1 MKNKKKQTVSI
12 GEAARLAGVTVKQI
26 RHWMEKGYIPER
38 PRVICGMRAYR
49 QFGEA
54 DLKAIKAVKSYLDQG
69 YTLLVA
75 AEKAKAEIS
84 IEKGGLKNA

>member
-1 MKNKKKQTVSI
+1 METKTKRTVSI

-38 PRVICGMRAYR
+38 PRVICGKRAYR
-49 QFGEA
+49 QFGDD

-69 YTLLVA
+69 YTLPVA
-75 AEKAKAEIS
+75 AEKAAEKF
-84 IEKGGLKNA
+84 EMGGNGR